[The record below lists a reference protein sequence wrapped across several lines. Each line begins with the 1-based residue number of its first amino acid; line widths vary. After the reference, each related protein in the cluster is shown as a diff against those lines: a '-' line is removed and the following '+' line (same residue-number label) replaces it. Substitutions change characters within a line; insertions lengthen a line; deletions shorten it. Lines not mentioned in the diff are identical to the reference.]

1 MPAVGRLWPSDD
13 DDDDDGGEDGKPD
26 SLASLRPSA
35 AWLASSENLL
45 AIAISL
51 APAKVR
57 RRRYDERCDL
67 ERVYKYLGD
76 DPSFSTGSCYSR
88 FNIYIRFHK
97 HKPDSIIFRPHKFV
111 FCQGRWLKKG

>member
-1 MPAVGRLWPSDD
+1 M
-13 DDDDDGGEDGKPD
+13 EMMMIMIIKPD

-57 RRRYDERCDL
+57 RRRDDE
-67 ERVYKYLGD
+67 
-76 DPSFSTGSCYSR
+76 
-88 FNIYIRFHK
+88 
-97 HKPDSIIFRPHKFV
+97 
-111 FCQGRWLKKG
+111 